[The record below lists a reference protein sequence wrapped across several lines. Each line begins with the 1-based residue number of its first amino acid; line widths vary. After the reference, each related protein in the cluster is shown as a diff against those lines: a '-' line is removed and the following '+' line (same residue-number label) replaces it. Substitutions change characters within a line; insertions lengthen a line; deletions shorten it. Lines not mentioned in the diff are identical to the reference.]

1 MYKRQGYALR
11 LQNKDVQ
18 AITTEEYGAPA
29 PRPLNSRLAVEKLEK
44 TLGIRLPHW
53 QEALSLTMAELS
65 LSPLQQ

>member
-1 MYKRQGYALR
+1 MGHTLR
-11 LQNKDVQ
+11 LPNDAVQ
-18 AITTEEYGAPA
+18 AITTKEYGAPA
-29 PRPLNSRLAVEKLEK
+29 PRPLNSRLSVEKLEK